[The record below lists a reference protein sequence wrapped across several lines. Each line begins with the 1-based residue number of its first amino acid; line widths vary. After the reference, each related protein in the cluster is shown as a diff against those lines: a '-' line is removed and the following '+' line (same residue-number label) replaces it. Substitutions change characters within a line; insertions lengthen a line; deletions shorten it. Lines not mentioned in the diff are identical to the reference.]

1 MIVLRQLW
9 LMAEPWFSTLQSF
22 GFVSEPLQR
31 SVRLLTAEPIVWLT
45 TEIFAPIVYRAS
57 RETEYL
63 FTHNHARNKICFR
76 VLPML
81 EKPFALQSTL
91 MSACV
96 NFSPQMAFHSPSL
109 QTFTLVMLA
118 AAQGSSFTSF
128 SSWSSML
135 ICPGALHPIIM
146 HVHAQ
151 LY

>member
-1 MIVLRQLW
+1 
-9 LMAEPWFSTLQSF
+9 MAEPWFFTMQSF

-31 SVRLLTAEPIVWLT
+31 SVRLLTAEPIVWLIT
-45 TEIFAPIVYRAS
+45 DIFAPIVYRAS

-63 FTHNHARNKICFR
+63 FKHSHARNKICFR

-91 MSACV
+91 MSAYV

-109 QTFTLVMLA
+109 QTFTLVILA
-118 AAQGSSFTSF
+118 AAQRSSFISF

>member
-1 MIVLRQLW
+1 
-9 LMAEPWFSTLQSF
+9 MAEPWFFTMQSF

-31 SVRLLTAEPIVWLT
+31 SVRLLTAEPIVWLIT
-45 TEIFAPIVYRAS
+45 DIFAPIVYRAS

-96 NFSPQMAFHSPSL
+96 NFSPQMAFHSPSS
-109 QTFTLVMLA
+109 QTCTLVMLA
-118 AAQGSSFTSF
+118 AAQRSSFTSF
-128 SSWSSML
+128 SGWSSML
-135 ICPGALHPIIM
+135 ICPGALQPISM